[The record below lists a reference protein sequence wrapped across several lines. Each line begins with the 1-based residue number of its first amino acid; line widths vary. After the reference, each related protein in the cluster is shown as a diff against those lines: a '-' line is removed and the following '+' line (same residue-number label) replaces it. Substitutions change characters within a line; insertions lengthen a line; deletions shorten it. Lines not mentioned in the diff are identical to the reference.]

1 MTRLMLTMGLL
12 VVWMWPL
19 AGQSPLV
26 LDIVR
31 QRYAS
36 ADYDGALA
44 VLAATAPAPRDAVE
58 ADRLRAFSLLALGQ
72 VSDADAVI
80 ARIVTAEP
88 RWLPG
93 DDHSPRVRAA
103 FRTVRDRVLPAAARR
118 LYDEGRAAFERR
130 AFGDAALRLGEALP
144 IMEALALDGRAEMED
159 LRILTNGFLTLSREM
174 APKAEPEPA
183 RLTAGVKGPVQAA
196 ELVAAVESAV
206 TEAVPLRQ
214 DLPPWRLGLGGPDSV
229 FRGAIAVSIDEDGR
243 VVDAQ
248 IAVPVHP
255 GYDSELLRAAMNWRY
270 EPARRGGQTVRTR
283 RRVEVELRSR

>member
-1 MTRLMLTMGLL
+1 MTRSMLTMGLL
-12 VVWMWPL
+12 VVWVWPL

-26 LDIVR
+26 LDLVR

-103 FRTVRDRVLPAAARR
+103 FRAVRDRVLPIEARR
-118 LYDEGRAAFERR
+118 RYDQGRAAFERR
-130 AFGDAALRLGEALP
+130 AFADAADRLGEALP

-159 LRILTNGFLTLSREM
+159 LRILTNGFLALSREM
-174 APKAEPEPA
+174 TPKAEPVPA
-183 RLTAGVKGPVQAA
+183 RLTVGVRGPVHAA
-196 ELVAAVESAV
+196 ELVAPIESAV

-214 DLPPWRLGLGGPDSV
+214 DLPPWRLGLGGPGAV
-229 FRGAIAVSIDEDGR
+229 FRGAIAVSIDEDGQ

-255 GYDSELLRAAMNWRY
+255 GYDPELIRAARNWRY
-270 EPARRGGQTVRTR
+270 EPARRGGQAVRTR